1 MQSTHKA
8 TAEEWVAGLAMLGV
22 MVGGFWQATQSLS
35 NPTLVDVP
43 HAWADIRSGVGTD
56 LFSKYLDKHLP
67 IREDLIAWANAGR
80 YVLTQGAGDQVR
92 LGRDEWL
99 FSVEELQF
107 YPNAAADQAERVRR
121 VAGISAGLQR
131 KGVELLVVLVPDKAR
146 VQSAQMA
153 GGAYPSWYSSRYAT
167 VLQGMQSQ
175 GVNTVDVFPAMQ
187 TAAQTH
193 PLFYRTDTHW
203 NQAGAQLVA
212 TLVAKRLSQG
222 GPIAPETQF
231 ATTQAAQPNERV
243 GDLLNMMGLAH
254 MPNALR
260 PNPDAE
266 RVAQTEKTS
275 AAPAVGLLG
284 DVNMPVVLVGTS
296 YSRRANFHGYL
307 QGALQAEVLNVAT
320 DGGGFIQ
327 SMADYLK
334 DESFSTSPPQWVVW
348 EIPER
353 VFSAPLTDAEKAAL
367 PL

>member
-1 MQSTHKA
+1 MPSTNKA
-8 TAEEWVAGLAMLGV
+8 TAEEWIAGLAMLGV
-22 MVGGFWQATQSLS
+22 MVGGFWQATESLS
-35 NPTLVDVP
+35 TPTLSDVP
-43 HAWADIRSGVGTD
+43 HSWADIRSGVGTD

-121 VAGISAGLQR
+121 VAEVSAGLQR
-131 KGVELLVVLVPDKAR
+131 KGIELLVVLVPDKAR
-146 VQSAQMA
+146 VQVAQMA
-153 GGAYPSWYSSRYAT
+153 GGAYPAWYGSRYAS

-175 GVNTVDVFPAMQ
+175 GVNTVDVLPTMQ
-187 TAAQTH
+187 AAVQTN
-193 PLFYRTDTHW
+193 PLYYRTDTHW

-212 TLVAKRLSQG
+212 DLVAKRVLQS
-222 GPIAPETQF
+222 GPIAPEAQF
-231 ATTQAAQPNERV
+231 ATTHAAQSSERV

-260 PNPDAE
+260 PNPDTE

-275 AAPAVGLLG
+275 ASPAVGLLG
-284 DVNMPVVLVGTS
+284 DVSMPVVLVGTS
-296 YSRRANFHGYL
+296 YSRRANFHGHL
-307 QGALQAEVLNVAT
+307 QGALQADVLNVAT

-334 DESFSTSPPQWVVW
+334 DEAFTTAPPQWVVW

-353 VFSAPLTDAEKAAL
+353 VFSAPLTDAEKAPL